1 MALLLQL
8 FDDLVFVNFLV
19 TGFILV
25 TIGVTC
31 TVVFVIWRVSRT
43 IVLFLRYIHS
53 VMSRIADEAAKKID

>member
-25 TIGVTC
+25 TIGVTGA
-31 TVVFVIWRVSRT
+31 VVFVIWRVSRA
-43 IVLFLRYIHS
+43 IVLFLRYTYS
-53 VMSRIADEAAKKID
+53 VMSMVDQTCRRRVP